1 MFFATFSS
9 SVFSATLGIAKYL
22 KDGPCRLVSDE
33 GFLGGHA
40 NIGFILLLV
49 NIASIIVGKCLVLY
63 AITQNGAISPNFT
76 VSYTIVLWVAICY
89 FLPLIYVIILN
100 SDKLINFF
108 ILDVPLSIVGI
119 SCNIC

>member
-33 GFLGGHA
+33 GLLGGHA
-40 NIGFILLLV
+40 NISFILLLV

-63 AITQNGAISPNFT
+63 AITQNGSISPNFT
-76 VSYTIVLWVAICY
+76 VSYTIALWVAICY
-89 FLPLIYVIILN
+89 FLPMIYVIML
-100 SDKLINFF
+100 DNFR
-108 ILDVPLSIVGI
+108 
-119 SCNIC
+119 